1 MFAVAN
7 VLSMVAVPVLI
18 QFVVAV
24 FVVVDVVV
32 LAKNV
37 AITIVMVML
46 DVVGVSTL

>member
-1 MFAVAN
+1 
-7 VLSMVAVPVLI
+7 MVAVPVLI